1 MPPAAAS
8 IAPPAPRR
16 DTEPD
21 FERLRRLALKA
32 EKARQRYGEDDEHR
46 EAKQTAARE
55 AYRLKNP
62 NHKPHA
68 PRVRSL
74 SSASALVAGTLAGA
88 ALVAAPVVA
97 VATAVYLAV

>member
-1 MPPAAAS
+1 MP
-8 IAPPAPRR
+8 R
-16 DTEPD
+16 DTQPVTEPD
-21 FERLRRLALKA
+21 FERVRRLALKA

-55 AYRLKNP
+55 AYRLKHP

-68 PRVRSL
+68 PRVRAAL
-74 SSASALVAGTLAGA
+74 SASAIAAGTLAGA
-88 ALVAAPVVA
+88 ALLAAPVAA